1 MLDGVGARLSRE
13 QLLESL
19 LDPNATLAE
28 GYGGAISPMPP
39 MGGILP
45 YDDLRD
51 LVAFLAELNAESGR

>member
-1 MLDGVGARLSRE
+1 MYEFLDWTVQDAMSRPVT
-13 QLLESL
+13 LG
-19 LDPNATLAE
+19 PNATLAE

-45 YDDLRD
+45 DDDLRD